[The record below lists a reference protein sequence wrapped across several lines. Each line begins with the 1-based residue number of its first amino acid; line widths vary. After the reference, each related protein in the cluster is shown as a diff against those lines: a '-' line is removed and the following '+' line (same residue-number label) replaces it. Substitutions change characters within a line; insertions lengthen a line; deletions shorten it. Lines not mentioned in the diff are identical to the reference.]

1 MAMTR
6 RVIVG
11 FDGSRA
17 AFAAVDKAIAMTREQ
32 GPWEVLLVCAHDR
45 PPDFSGN
52 LLETARQRAQ
62 DARWLEEWRSA
73 VDADMKQAKLRIELA
88 GADAVPVCTRE
99 YPPDLMLRVANEFE
113 AEAIIVPDDRSGP
126 FLDLIFGSL
135 ARQLLRE
142 ADVPVLVVQ
151 SDEPAWLRR

>member
-1 MAMTR
+1 M
-6 RVIVG
+6 
-11 FDGSRA
+11 
-17 AFAAVDKAIAMTREQ
+17 
-32 GPWEVLLVCAHDR
+32 
-45 PPDFSGN
+45 
-52 LLETARQRAQ
+52 
-62 DARWLEEWRSA
+62 EEWRST
-73 VDADMKQAKLRIELA
+73 VDADMKQAMLRIELA
-88 GADAVPVCTRE
+88 GADGVPVCTRE